1 MNRPLSSVLLAVA
14 AVVSLGVS
22 LPAAAQFAKPEDAI
36 KYRKAAMTM
45 MGTHVGRI
53 FAMANG
59 KAPFDAKAVAANAD
73 IAAAVSKWQFA
84 GFVEGSDQ
92 GGQTRAEPKI
102 WNELDKFKAAA
113 AKSNED
119 IAKLDVA
126 AKSGSLDAIKA
137 AVGEVGKS
145 CKACHDAYR
154 KE

>member
-1 MNRPLSSVLLAVA
+1 MNRPLSAALLGVA
-14 AVVSLGVS
+14 AAVLLGVS

-59 KAPFDAKAVAANAD
+59 KAPFDAKAAAANAD

-92 GGQTRAEPKI
+92 GQTRAEPKI
-102 WNELDKFKAAA
+102 WSELDKFKAAA

>member
-1 MNRPLSSVLLAVA
+1 MNRHLSGVLLAVA

-45 MGTHVGRI
+45 MNTHVGRL
-53 FAMANG
+53 FGMANG
-59 KAPFDAKAVAANAD
+59 RIPYDAKVAAENAD

-84 GFVEGSDQ
+84 GFVEGSDL
-92 GGQTRAEPKI
+92 GDTRALPKI
-102 WNELDKFKAAA
+102 WSELDKFKAAA

-126 AKSGSLDAIKA
+126 ARAGSLDALKA
-137 AVGEVGKS
+137 AIGEVGKS